1 MYKDLYVFPAIFD
14 YAEDG
19 ISVEFPDL
27 PGCLTCGDNTE
38 EALKNAKE
46 ALELHLYGMEK
57 DNEPIPEPT
66 PIDKI
71 KIESNQVL
79 VLVEAWMPLVRSE
92 MDNKAVKK
100 TLTIPKWLNDL
111 AEKKKINFSRVLQQ
125 ALKEQL
131 GIKEREI

>member
-1 MYKDLYVFPAIFD
+1 
-14 YAEDG
+14 
-19 ISVEFPDL
+19 
-27 PGCLTCGDNTE
+27 
-38 EALKNAKE
+38 
-46 ALELHLYGMEK
+46 MEK
-57 DNEPIPEPT
+57 DNKPIPEPT

-71 KIESNQVL
+71 KIEFNQVL

-92 MDNKAVKK
+92 KDNKAVKK